1 MNLISNCCLIGDLCE
16 YKHIQYF
23 TPFVWNT
30 FFPDDIK
37 ILIKKYNEIDFS
49 KIKLTKYKDTKYYGL
64 IIDDK
69 LTVYYIHYL
78 YADHDGFIRDNY
90 LKNVTGREIESYII
104 DCYKRR
110 LARLDVTEKPKF
122 MFITNREPHAEI
134 LGRQETETEWQ
145 EIIDLLN
152 TNDYEG
158 IVFTKF
164 DNLHENE
171 KVKVIKI
178 NDLNPKVTLE
188 KNIDLVN
195 EFIKWKSNEATL

>member
-37 ILIKKYNEIDFS
+37 ILINEYKSIDFT
-49 KIKLTKYKDTKYYGL
+49 KVKLVKFKDTKYYGL
-64 IIDDK
+64 KIDDK

-78 YADHDGFIRDNY
+78 YADHELIRDNY
-90 LKNVTGREIESYII
+90 LKEVTGRDIEKYIVES
-104 DCYKRR
+104 YKRR

-122 MFITNREPHAEI
+122 MFITNRKAHADI
-134 LGRQETETEWQ
+134 LGRKETESEWQ
-145 EIIDLLN
+145 EIIDLLKSKN
-152 TNDYEG
+152 YEA

-171 KVKVIKI
+171 NVKVVKI
-178 NDLNPKVTLE
+178 TDDNPRVTLE
-188 KNIDLVN
+188 QNLTFVDA
-195 EFIKWKSNEATL
+195 FISV

>member
-16 YKHIQYF
+16 YKCIQYF

-37 ILIKKYNEIDFS
+37 VLINEYKNIDF
-49 KIKLTKYKDTKYYGL
+49 TKVQLVKFKDTKYYGL
-64 IIDDK
+64 KIDDK

-78 YADHDGFIRDNY
+78 YADHELTRDNY
-90 LKNVTGREIESYII
+90 LKEVTGRDIEKYIVES
-104 DCYKRR
+104 YKRR

-122 MFITNREPHAEI
+122 MFITNRKAHTDI
-134 LGRQETETEWQ
+134 LGRLETESEWQ
-145 EIIDLLN
+145 EIIDLLKTKN
-152 TNDYEG
+152 YEA

-171 KVKVIKI
+171 NVKVVKI
-178 NDLNPKVTLE
+178 TDDNPRVTLE
-188 KNIDLVN
+188 QNLPFVDA
-195 EFIKWKSNEATL
+195 FISV

>member
-37 ILIKKYNEIDFS
+37 ILINEYKSIDFT
-49 KIKLTKYKDTKYYGL
+49 KVKLVKFKDTKYYGL
-64 IIDDK
+64 KIDDK

-78 YADHDGFIRDNY
+78 YADHELIRDNY
-90 LKNVTGREIESYII
+90 LKEVTGRDIEKYIVES
-104 DCYKRR
+104 YKRR

-122 MFITNREPHAEI
+122 MFITNRKAHTDI
-134 LGRQETETEWQ
+134 LGRLETESEWQ
-145 EIIDLLN
+145 EIIDLLKTKN
-152 TNDYEG
+152 YEA

-164 DNLHENE
+164 ENLHENE
-171 KVKVIKI
+171 NVKVVKI
-178 NDLNPKVTLE
+178 TDDNPRVTLE
-188 KNIDLVN
+188 QNLPFVDS
-195 EFIKWKSNEATL
+195 FISV

>member
-37 ILIKKYNEIDFS
+37 ILINEYKSIDFT
-49 KIKLTKYKDTKYYGL
+49 KVKLVKFKDTKYYGL
-64 IIDDK
+64 KIDDK

-78 YADHDGFIRDNY
+78 YADHELIRDNY
-90 LKNVTGREIESYII
+90 LKEVTGRDIEKYIVES
-104 DCYKRR
+104 YKRR

-122 MFITNREPHAEI
+122 MFITNRKAHTDI
-134 LGRQETETEWQ
+134 LGRLETESEWK
-145 EIIDLLN
+145 EIIDLLKTKN
-152 TNDYEG
+152 YEA

-164 DNLHENE
+164 ENLHENE
-171 KVKVIKI
+171 NVKVVKI
-178 NDLNPKVTLE
+178 TDDNPVTLE
-188 KNIDLVN
+188 QNLPFVDA
-195 EFIKWKSNEATL
+195 FISV

>member
-1 MNLISNCCLIGDLCE
+1 MNLISNCCLIGDYCE
-16 YKHIQYF
+16 NKHIQYF

-37 ILIKKYNEIDFS
+37 VLINEYKNIDFT
-49 KIKLTKYKDTKYYGL
+49 KVKLVKFKDTKYYGL
-64 IIDDK
+64 KIDDK

-78 YADHDGFIRDNY
+78 YSEHNGIIRNKY
-90 LKNVTGREIESYII
+90 NKEVTGRDIEKYIVESYE
-104 DCYKRR
+104 RR

-134 LGRQETETEWQ
+134 IGKQETESEWQ

-171 KVKVIKI
+171 KVKVVKI
-178 NDLNPKVTLE
+178 TDDNPRVTLE